1 MPPLSAWLPHPWAAA
16 EGHGGASGTPPPAT
30 RPPPLAF
37 FPVPIYNNYRA
48 AFPLGGGGPAGPDE
62 GPVCH
67 CRPLTGNYRRPCP
80 HQSAG
85 GAADSFPRGGSL
97 SHAQKKQTPL
107 LCSVCYAVAYCPAG
121 SVNTNRH
128 QLPSSLSAWIW
139 PPERLIRILQ
149 ICSPSPLPRVFMPRE
164 RSSL

>member
-1 MPPLSAWLPHPWAAA
+1 MPGPRLSRKRLPAVQW
-16 EGHGGASGTPPPAT
+16 
-30 RPPPLAF
+30 
-37 FPVPIYNNYRA
+37 RA
-48 AFPLGGGGPAGPDE
+48 AH
-62 GPVCH
+62 V
-67 CRPLTGNYRRPCP
+67 RPLQGGVPDAPRADAGIRPYKAHKKSRRR
-80 HQSAG
+80 
-85 GAADSFPRGGSL
+85 F
-97 SHAQKKQTPL
+97 

-139 PPERLIRILQ
+139 PPERLTKILQ

>member
-1 MPPLSAWLPHPWAAA
+1 MPGPRFSRKRLSAVQWRAA
-16 EGHGGASGTPPPAT
+16 HVRPLQGGAKAHTG
-30 RPPPLAF
+30 
-37 FPVPIYNNYRA
+37 VV
-48 AFPLGGGGPAGPDE
+48 GGGVPDAPRADAGI
-62 GPVCH
+62 
-67 CRPLTGNYRRPCP
+67 RPYKA
-80 HQSAG
+80 H
-85 GAADSFPRGGSL
+85 
-97 SHAQKKQTPL
+97 KKQTPF

-139 PPERLIRILQ
+139 PPERLTKILQ